1 MASLNDIRW
10 SELSH
15 AYGFAGNLEPLL
27 KSLYAFPSESNSK
40 SEPWHTL
47 WSSLCHQGDVYSAS
61 FAAVPIIVDALSTAP
76 LKATQ
81 SYFLLPVGIELA
93 RVNHRADV
101 PEGLE
106 KLYGAALSR
115 FPQLV
120 AAASSRDWSQDLTAA
135 ALAAVAV
142 SRGQWNTAQL
152 LLDVKSKDIPEV
164 LLWYHAR

>member
-1 MASLNDIRW
+1 VASFNGIRW

-15 AYGFAGNLEPLL
+15 AYGFAGNIEPLL
-27 KSLYAFPSESNSK
+27 KSLYSFPPESDSK
-40 SEPWHTL
+40 SDPWHTL

-81 SYFLLPVGIELA
+81 SYFLLPACIELA
-93 RVNHRADV
+93 RVSHRADV

-106 KLYGAALSR
+106 KPYFGALSS
-115 FPQLV
+115 FPQLIAV
-120 AAASSRDWSQDLTAA
+120 ASVRDWGQDLTSA

-142 SRGQWNTAQL
+142 SKGQWNTAQL
-152 LLDVKSKDIPEV
+152 LVDIESKDIPEV
-164 LLWYHAR
+164 LSWYHAR